1 LTLTI
6 EVSPTTSRA
15 LALVGKLGLKLADTP
30 TFPFKVSA
38 VSGEFGLKL
47 FDPYLERRGLVAGLC
62 TARRKRLLILDFRK
76 VN

>member
-6 EVSPTTSRA
+6 EVSRTTSRA
-15 LALVGKLGLKLADTP
+15 LALVGKLSLKLADTL

-47 FDPYLERRGLVAGLC
+47 FDPYLERGGLVAGLC
-62 TARRKRLLILDFRK
+62 TARWGRLLILDFRK

>member
-15 LALVGKLGLKLADTP
+15 LALVGKLSLELADTL

-38 VSGEFGLKL
+38 VGEFGLKL
-47 FDPYLERRGLVAGLC
+47 FDPCLERGGLVAGLC
-62 TARRKRLLILDFRK
+62 TAWCGRLLILDFRK